1 MSPFHRVHYKQTLT
15 LLRYE
20 IGAGADDWTEA
31 ERSVA
36 KASKGGRVD
45 NLTVSVK
52 TGEKKRK
59 AGEAVAEAY
68 KESEKHKESGE
79 KKHKKAKQSRK

>member
-1 MSPFHRVHYKQTLT
+1 MSFWYV
-15 LLRYE
+15 
-20 IGAGADDWTEA
+20 IVAGADDWTEA

-36 KASKGGRVD
+36 KASKGGRAD
-45 NLTVSVK
+45 NLTVAVK

-59 AGEAVAEAY
+59 AGDAVAEAY
-68 KESEKHKESGE
+68 KEAEKGKEKSE

>member
-1 MSPFHRVHYKQTLT
+1 MTSSSSTDDK
-15 LLRYE
+15 RYE
-20 IGAGADDWTEA
+20 IGATADDWTEA

-36 KASKGGRVD
+36 KASSAGEAGT
-45 NLTVSVK
+45 LTVAVK

-68 KESEKHKESGE
+68 KESEKYREKGE
-79 KKHKKAKQSRK
+79 KKVKKAKQSRR